1 MSLKS
6 LYKNLIK
13 EYGDD
18 IAKGVA
24 SYGDD
29 ALAIASR
36 AGNLTALP
44 DATLP
49 DLDAQAILKS
59 KLIDKRLPY
68 DHFESVLSPRAA
80 NEAAQD
86 VIDGFQ
92 DSQMWGRFPRRTDIL
107 GPITSDATA
116 ERAFYPNG
124 RAVMVP
130 EIPTS
135 DLVVDDVISS
145 DFGGWEGFTLR
156 PHKNTALGRWFENAS
171 NSPQYSTMYNYPIGP
186 KPLRKSD
193 RRFLDELPF

>member
-18 IAKGVA
+18 
-24 SYGDD
+24 
-29 ALAIASR
+29 ALGIVGKNAD
-36 AGNLTALP
+36 GALP
-44 DATLP
+44 FPNIFKPEYISDATLP

-68 DHFESVLSPRAA
+68 DHFENVLPPSAA
-80 NEAAQD
+80 DEAAQN

-92 DSQMWGRFPRRTDIL
+92 DSQLWGRFPRRTDIL

-135 DLVVDDVISS
+135 DLVVDDVIPS
-145 DFGGWEGFTLR
+145 DFGGWKGFTIR
-156 PHKNTALGRWFENAS
+156 PHRNTALGRWFENAS
-171 NSPQYSTMYNYPIGP
+171 NNPQYSTMYNYPIGP
-186 KPLRKSD
+186 KPLRKSNK
-193 RRFLDELPF
+193 RSLDLLPF